1 MSMIDRYRKKGGFV
15 QLLNLIETTGKDKQE
30 KFLKMIGDE
39 SPIWESEVRKRLL
52 TVDKVLGWNPT
63 YLAEIFPR
71 VAPIQLAML
80 VGGLPPDKAEKFMT
94 VLTYK
99 EKRYV
104 EETLKDKKPSPG
116 ETSSGLMKLFSE
128 IRKMEAEGSLKFEK
142 FDPDMVIPEEIE
154 EKLGKGVAVFQMT
167 PLSPSADHS
176 HQNQSSPSGNHSSGH
191 SANGHTNGSHSSTSP
206 SGGVVAASPSAGG
219 VPTNLAEELT
229 TLRRKLV
236 QLTQENHKLQQD
248 NTTMKEKLD
257 QIKKI
262 A

>member
-1 MSMIDRYRKKGGFV
+1 MIDRYRKKGGFV

-30 KFLKMIGDE
+30 KFLKMIAEE
-39 SPIWESEVRKRLL
+39 SPIWETEVRKRLL
-52 TVDKVLGWNPT
+52 TVDKILGWNPT

-80 VGGLPPDKAEKFMT
+80 VGGLPPDKAEMFMK

-104 EETLKDKKPSPG
+104 EETLKDKKPTPG

-167 PLSPSADHS
+167 PLSPSADQGHQTHS
-176 HQNQSSPSGNHSSGH
+176 TANSGPSGGFSTNN
-191 SANGHTNGSHSSTSP
+191 SANGSHTS
-206 SGGVVAASPSAGG
+206 ASLASASATG
-219 VPTNLAEELT
+219 VPTNLAEELS

-248 NTTMKEKLD
+248 NTTMKEKLE

>member
-15 QLLNLIETTGKDKQE
+15 QLLNLIETTGKEKQE
-30 KFLKMIGDE
+30 KFLKMIADE
-39 SPIWESEVRKRLL
+39 SPVWEAEVRKRLL
-52 TVDKVLGWNPT
+52 SVDKILGWNPT

-71 VAPIQLAML
+71 VQPLQLAML
-80 VGGLPPDKAEKFMT
+80 VGGLPPEKAEHFMK

-104 EETLKDKKPSPG
+104 EEILKDKKPAPG
-116 ETSSGLMKLFSE
+116 ETASGLMKLFAE

-142 FDPDMVIPEEIE
+142 FDPEMVIPEDIE
-154 EKLGKGVAVFQMT
+154 EKLGKGVSMAFN
-167 PLSPSADHS
+167 PLNAAPSAS
-176 HQNQSSPSGNHSSGH
+176 EVAGTAAAAAPGGIPSNI
-191 SANGHTNGSHSSTSP
+191 
-206 SGGVVAASPSAGG
+206 
-219 VPTNLAEELT
+219 AEELT

-236 QLTQENHKLQQD
+236 HLTQENHRLQQD
-248 NTTMKEKLD
+248 NQTMKDKLD

>member
-30 KFLKMIGDE
+30 KFLKMIADE
-39 SPIWESEVRKRLL
+39 SPLWETEVRKRLL
-52 TVDKVLGWNPT
+52 TVDKILSWNPT

-71 VAPIQLAML
+71 VPPLQLAMV
-80 VGGLPPDKAEKFMT
+80 VGGLPADKAELFMK

-99 EKRYV
+99 EKRGV
-104 EETLKDKKPSPG
+104 EEVLKDKKPTPG

-142 FDPDMVIPEEIE
+142 FDPEMVIPEEIE
-154 EKLGKGVAVFQMT
+154 DKLGKGVGVYNLPPA
-167 PLSPSADHS
+167 SSGSADH
-176 HQNQSSPSGNHSSGH
+176 H
-191 SANGHTNGSHSSTSP
+191 SAAT
-206 SGGVVAASPSAGG
+206 AAAPAG
-219 VPTNLAEELT
+219 VPSNIAEELT

-236 QLTQENHKLQQD
+236 HLTQENHRLQQD
-248 NTTMKEKLD
+248 NQTMKDKLD

>member
-30 KFLKMIGDE
+30 KFLKMIADE
-39 SPIWESEVRKRLL
+39 SPVWETEVRKRLL
-52 TVDKVLGWNPT
+52 SIDKILSWNPT

-71 VAPIQLAML
+71 VQPLQLAMV
-80 VGGLPPDKAEKFMT
+80 VGGLPPEKAEHFMK
-94 VLTYK
+94 VLTFK
-99 EKRYV
+99 EKRFV
-104 EETLKDKKPSPG
+104 EEMLKDKKPSPG

-142 FDPDMVIPEEIE
+142 FDPEMVIPEDIE
-154 EKLGKGVAVFQMT
+154 DRLGKAITPFQ
-167 PLSPSADHS
+167 
-176 HQNQSSPSGNHSSGH
+176 
-191 SANGHTNGSHSSTSP
+191 
-206 SGGVVAASPSAGG
+206 SAGG
-219 VPTNLAEELT
+219 APMPAAVAAEVASLQAAPPAGIPANVAEEIG

-248 NTTMKEKLD
+248 NQTMKDKLD

>member
-30 KFLKMIGDE
+30 KFLKMIADE
-39 SPIWESEVRKRLL
+39 SPLWETEVRKRLL
-52 TVDKVLGWNPT
+52 TVDKVLSWNPT

-71 VAPIQLAML
+71 VAPLQLAMV
-80 VGGLPPDKAEKFMT
+80 VGGLPPEKAEMFMK

-99 EKRYV
+99 EKRFV
-104 EETLKDKKPSPG
+104 EDTLEDKKPAPG

-142 FDPDMVIPEEIE
+142 FDPEMVIPEDIE
-154 EKLGKGVAVFQMT
+154 EKLGKGVSVFHS
-167 PLSPSADHS
+167 PLSAATTDLHPT
-176 HQNQSSPSGNHSSGH
+176 SPTH
-191 SANGHTNGSHSSTSP
+191 SAGPSP
-206 SGGVVAASPSAGG
+206 AAAMTQSQAAHGAAAPVSNG

-248 NTTMKEKLD
+248 NQTMKEKLE